1 MKLIYKFTLINAF
14 TRILIV
20 AAFLVFVPN
29 LIYKAAVTQ
38 VDSNLEKKE
47 SKIMHIVSDK
57 GMGEFI
63 EESDSTYSDS
73 SFADYTI
80 FKENYM
86 SIEKI
91 RDTTTEKDTVLTS
104 PRDIEGE
111 VLEYRILK
119 HYYTYNYNN
128 YLLEIGESI
137 QYVRDLRGI
146 LLQVALYILIV
157 IVTLTVL
164 IDLSISQYLLRPLR
178 KIEAKLLRTKHPEK
192 FDFNRV
198 ITTTTDF
205 RYLDNTISSM
215 MRQIQDAFHIEKE
228 FIANVSHELLTPIS
242 ILQTR
247 LENMLEAGNLSE
259 EAETKIMES
268 QRTLGRLKQIVRS
281 LLLISQ
287 IENNQTPK
295 EDKVDIPELLKE
307 IAAEIDVRLTEK
319 NITLETNLSG
329 NFIFSPANRSLL
341 FTMFFN
347 LVNNAVKYNRPGGKI
362 KIYTAGTKN
371 EYSVYIEDNGV
382 GIAPENLKSIFQ
394 RFKKFN
400 NAENESYGL
409 GLSMVKT
416 IADFHGLDIKVSSK
430 QGEGSIFTVTFKWGG
445 E

>member
-1 MKLIYKFTLINAF
+1 MKLIYKLTLINAF

-20 AAFLVFVPN
+20 AAFLEFVPD

-38 VDSNLEKKE
+38 VETNLEKKE
-47 SKIMHIVSDK
+47 AKILRLIKDN
-57 GMGEFI
+57 GMGQFI

-91 RDTTTEKDTVLTS
+91 ADTNKERDTTITS
-104 PRDIEGE
+104 PRDIEDE
-111 VLEYRILK
+111 VLEYRIRK
-119 HYYTYNYNN
+119 HYFTYNYTN

-137 QYVRDLRGI
+137 QYVRDLRVI
-146 LLQVALYILIV
+146 LLRVALYILIA
-157 IVTLTVL
+157 IITLTVL

-178 KIEAKLLRTKHPEK
+178 KIEAKLVGTKHPEK
-192 FDFNRV
+192 FDFKR
-198 ITTTTDF
+198 IRTTTADF
-205 RYLDNTISSM
+205 RYLDNTISKM
-215 MRQIQDAFHIEKE
+215 MLQIQDAFHIEKE

-247 LENMLEAGNLSE
+247 LENMLEAGNLNE
-259 EAETKIMES
+259 EAEAKIMES

-295 EDKVDIPELLKE
+295 EDNVNIPELLNE
-307 IAAEIDVRLTEK
+307 VAAEIDVRLAEK
-319 NITLETNLSG
+319 NITLDVNLEDS
-329 NFIFSPANRSLL
+329 FLFAPANRSLL

-347 LVNNAVKYNRPGGKI
+347 LVNNAVKYNKQGGKI
-362 KIYTAGTKN
+362 KIYSSVTNSGY
-371 EYSVYIEDNGV
+371 EVYIEDNGV
-382 GIAPENLKSIFQ
+382 GIAPENLKSIFH
-394 RFKKFN
+394 RFRKFN

-416 IADFHGLDIKVSSK
+416 IADFHKLDIKVDSK
-430 QGEGSIFTVTFKWGG
+430 LGEGSLFTVVFKSGR